1 MKLSGKTAL
10 ITGAA
15 RGIGRAIV
23 ERFEAEGAT
32 VIGCDVQGDVAHQ
45 IDIGDESQVEAMF
58 AKIDKLDILVNNA
71 GIVLEKPTHEIDM
84 RDFDRVMNVNLR
96 GPVLCARAAIR
107 RFLSRPG
114 GGVILTNSS
123 VAQTIPKPGFLSY
136 SISKGALENYTKTIA
151 LEYAPQGIRANNVGP
166 GAVITQMNA
175 SWKDDKQ
182 RRGVVES
189 HIPMG
194 YATSPEQIAAVFA
207 FLASDDAKYIT
218 GQTIFVDGGLTLYP
232 EFRENWST

>member
-32 VIGCDVQGDVAHQ
+32 VIGCDVQGDVAHH

-58 AKIDKLDILVNNA
+58 VKIDKLDILVNNA

-166 GAVITQMNA
+166 GAVLTQMNA
-175 SWKDDKQ
+175 SWKDDNQ